1 MRSKLKM
8 TQSSHAKTAT
18 NPYLRANSLN
28 NTPLDASEPVALSNR
43 RLAWQVAPNLL
54 ISFKY
59 AWAGVRYAFITQ
71 RNFRV
76 HSFISVLAVSLGVFL
91 KVAAVEMAV
100 VTLTCALVMVLEL
113 LNTALESVVD
123 LTVGQSYHELA
134 RIAKDCAAGAVLIS
148 AIAALLVASFILLP
162 ALFNF
167 IIAF

>member
-1 MRSKLKM
+1 MRSKSNM
-8 TQSSHAKTAT
+8 TQSSRAETT
-18 NPYLRANSLN
+18 NPYLRANSLGN
-28 NTPLDASEPVALSNR
+28 ATIDTCDSVSPQGR
-43 RLAWQVAPNLL
+43 RLAWQVAPNLI

-76 HSFISVLAVSLGVFL
+76 HTFIGIFAVSLGVCL
-91 KVAAVEMAV
+91 KIAAVEMAV
-100 VTLTCALVMVLEL
+100 VALTCALVLVLEL

-162 ALFNF
+162 PLFTF
-167 IIAF
+167 IISW